1 MSAAKVKAIAKQYED
16 GKLDFETARTKLHE
30 LPPEFMREVFARATA
45 PRTKRRDMLVMVLAD
60 VGYPPAFP
68 AMRRWL
74 DDEDIEGLAL
84 PAASALD
91 ELADRR
97 FKIARFW
104 SGNRGELPEAMAALA
119 AWWDSGVAEPQ
130 DEAQWLAAQLER
142 RARDAAIVPP
152 PSPALDAADRQS
164 LYADTVALKNELAG
178 LPLRVQHE
186 LDVAAI
192 RRALPCY
199 DAYVPGDTTLVDALD
214 RLERTFT
221 TPLTWDQADEY
232 TALRERVRAAVERCN
247 TQAGYSK
254 TYSRYRVPEAKAA
267 AHVAQ
272 GVLYA
277 LDPTVNSRL
286 QAMHFARD
294 AIEYATG
301 DLKAVRAELDW
312 QLERVRAAK

>member
-1 MSAAKVKAIAKQYED
+1 MSAAKVKAIVKQYED

-30 LPPEFMREVFARATA
+30 LPPESMREVLARATA
-45 PRTKRRDMLVMVLAD
+45 ARTRGRDMLVMVLAD
-60 VGYPPAFP
+60 VGYPPALP

-74 DDEDIEGLAL
+74 DDTDIEGIAL

-91 ELADRR
+91 AVADQR
-97 FKIARFW
+97 FKVSRFW
-104 SGNRGELPEAMAALA
+104 RGHWGELPETLAALA

-142 RARDAAIVPP
+142 RARDAAVVPP
-152 PSPALDAADRQS
+152 PSPELDAEARQS
-164 LYADTVALKNELAG
+164 LYADTVALKTELG
-178 LPLRVQHE
+178 RLPLRMQHV
-186 LDVAAI
+186 LDIAAI
-192 RRALPCY
+192 RRALPIY
-199 DAYVPGDTTLVDALD
+199 TAYVPGDSTLGDALD
-214 RLERTFT
+214 LVERTFT
-221 TPLTWDQADEY
+221 TPLTSDQAAGY
-232 TALRERVRAAVERCN
+232 SARREQVRAATERCN

-254 TYSRYRVPEAKAA
+254 TYQRYRVPAAKAA

-286 QAMHFARD
+286 QAMHFARN

-301 DLKAVRAELDW
+301 ELDDVRAELDW
-312 QLERVRAAK
+312 QLAQVRSAG